1 MPTLVLDM
9 LRLVC
14 ETAARANKRTALRLM
29 LVSHLVESWIAPVLY
44 ETVQLSRQRTTN
56 KFLRTLITSTTK
68 SCTFFATC
76 VKSLCILFN
85 IPVDQLVK
93 VTAVCHGIQNFTTWY
108 IPAPRSGPGT
118 APLAH
123 FLFSLR
129 PKKLAAWHG
138 VLHSPDPRF
147 ELPFFSQ
154 VTHLTVVNIWEE
166 WVVWPNFSLPAL
178 THLSLDFSFG
188 SRVLAEEELQQI
200 CEAVE
205 AILRECVNVQVCAL
219 RVDQPADAPTITS
232 MLHRLQSMPR
242 AVFYR
247 HHEPF
252 QIREAHSDVEAE
264 IWETLEAAAKRH
276 CKDGKRFVLALPRFG
291 NMS

>member
-1 MPTLVLDM
+1 MPPLVPDI

-14 ETAARANKRTALRLM
+14 EIAATANKRTALQLA

-44 ETVQLSRQRTTN
+44 ETIQLSRRRTAN

-68 SCTFFATC
+68 SCTFFATR
-76 VKSLCILFN
+76 VKSLCILFD
-85 IPVDQLVK
+85 IPVDQLVR
-93 VTAVCHGIQNFTTWY
+93 VTAVCRGIQNLTTWY
-108 IPAPRSGPGT
+108 IPAPRAGPGN

-129 PKKLAAWHG
+129 PQKLAAWHG
-138 VLHSPDPRF
+138 VLNSPDPHF
-147 ELPFFSQ
+147 ELPFFNE

-166 WVVWPNFSLPAL
+166 WAVWPNFSLPAL

-200 CEAVE
+200 CKAVN
-205 AILRECVNVQVCAL
+205 AILMGCANMQVCAL
-219 RVDQPADAPTITS
+219 RIDQPADAPTITS
-232 MLHRLQSMPR
+232 MLHRLKSEPQ

-252 QIREAHSDVEAE
+252 RIREAHSDAEAG
-264 IWETLEAAAKRH
+264 IWEALEVAAKRH
-276 CKDGKRFVLALPRFG
+276 DEDGTRSVLTLPRLG
-291 NMS
+291 CMS